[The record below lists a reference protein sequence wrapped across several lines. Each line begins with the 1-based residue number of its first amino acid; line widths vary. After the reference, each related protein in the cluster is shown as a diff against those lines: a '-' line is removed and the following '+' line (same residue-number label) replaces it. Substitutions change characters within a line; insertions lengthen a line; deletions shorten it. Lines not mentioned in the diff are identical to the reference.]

1 MLIIFIYDKYCVNVY
16 SKTWY
21 INHLVMVDGV
31 VKRIYDVSLECRNLI
46 DEFLRSF
53 SKGGYYTYFDFDFK
67 PYKTRRLLKD

>member
-46 DEFLRSF
+46 DEFLSF
-53 SKGGYYTYFDFDFK
+53 SKRGYYTYFDFDFK